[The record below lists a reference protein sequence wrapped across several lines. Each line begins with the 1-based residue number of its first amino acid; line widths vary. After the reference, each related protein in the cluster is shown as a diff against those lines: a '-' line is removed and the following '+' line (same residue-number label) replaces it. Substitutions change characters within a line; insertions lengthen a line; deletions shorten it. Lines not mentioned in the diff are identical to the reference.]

1 MATEEIERC
10 YEAEY
15 ARLVGVVT
23 VVTGSNA
30 LAEEAV
36 QEAFARALDRSRRG
50 LVLEHVGAWVVTVA
64 LNEARSGRRRRAVER
79 RALQR
84 VSVTPPPA
92 SLADR
97 TEAVVLRA
105 AIEDLPGRQQ
115 DAVVLYYLLD
125 LDVATTALVL
135 GVAPGTVKTA
145 LHRARAH
152 LLDVLG
158 DREMEA

>member
-10 YEAEY
+10 YEAQY

-23 VVTGSNA
+23 VVTGSRA

-64 LNEARSGRRRRAVER
+64 LNAARSGRRRRSVER

-84 VSVTPPPA
+84 SSDALAPAVPP
-92 SLADR
+92 DR
-97 TEAVVLRA
+97 TEAIALRA

-125 LDVATTALVL
+125 LDVAT
-135 GVAPGTVKTA
+135 
-145 LHRARAH
+145 
-152 LLDVLG
+152 
-158 DREMEA
+158 